1 MEIWDEVVKGFNEE
15 INHLRIT
22 LSNGSAEDYAHYR
35 QIVGSITGIEWAR
48 DNLTNIVK
56 KRLYMEDEE

>member
-15 INHLRIT
+15 IMNLRIT
-22 LSNGSAEDYAHYR
+22 LSNGSAEDYSHYR

-56 KRLYMEDEE
+56 KRLYGNGN